1 MQFKSINPFNNKVI
15 NIYDPH
21 SDMDLLNILKTSEKI
36 FKIWKNK
43 TISYRSELMLKAAEL
58 LTNNSDRYAEIIS
71 LEMGKPISEA
81 KAEIGKCVWVCE
93 FYAENS
99 EEFLADELIE
109 TDADESFISYEPL
122 GTILAI
128 MPWNFP
134 FWQVFR
140 FAVPTLMAGN
150 SALLKHAT
158 NVLGCAEA
166 IENLFLE
173 AGFPEGLFRSLRITH
188 EQVESV
194 IADDIIKAVTVT
206 GSERAGSSVAMSA
219 GKQIKKSVL
228 ELGGSNAFIVASDAD
243 LDRAVKT
250 GVKARMMNSGQSC
263 IAAKRFILEEQ
274 VYEEYLERF
283 VSEVKKIRYG
293 NPLDENTQ
301 IGPLARIDLAETLE
315 QQIRKSLDKG
325 AKLVIGNKRDGAFI
339 EPTVLAGVEPGMPA
353 FDEET
358 FGPLAA
364 FTKAESLDHAFEL
377 ASKSQYGLG
386 VSIFTRNTDR
396 ALQFTDSVADG
407 AYFINDLVK
416 SDPRLPFGGTRK
428 SGYGRELSREGI
440 LEFVNIKTVYIC
452 N

>member
-36 FKIWKNK
+36 FKIWKNE

-150 SALLKHAT
+150 AALLKHAT

-293 NPLDENTQ
+293 NPLDEKTQ

>member
-293 NPLDENTQ
+293 NPLDEKTQ

>member
-150 SALLKHAT
+150 AALLKHAT

-293 NPLDENTQ
+293 NPLDEKTQ